1 MITVD
6 LARELAPDKIAL
18 VAMSPGWVKTKMSA
32 WTGPLEADEAVTR
45 IVKVIDGLDF
55 SHTGTF
61 FHRDGHTV
69 DY

>member
-18 VAMSPGWVKTKMSA
+18 VAMSPEWVKTKMSA
-32 WTGPLEADEAVTR
+32 WTGPLEVDEAVTR
-45 IVKVIDGLDF
+45 MVKVIDVLDF
-55 SHTGTF
+55 SHTATF
-61 FHRDGHTV
+61 VHRDGHTV